1 MQLVLSQ
8 RLFGFVLFWSLTS
21 TKLLYRCIPMVM
33 TELNA
38 VMAAASTMTLESRA
52 KRHRLEMNF
61 QLPQK
66 KQQELER
73 LPQLK
78 AFCGAWLCSW

>member
-1 MQLVLSQ
+1 
-8 RLFGFVLFWSLTS
+8 
-21 TKLLYRCIPMVM
+21 M

-78 AFCGAWLCSW
+78 AFCGA